1 MLTKHNRATLIE
13 TETLAE
19 ATVPRR
25 VADKQSLF
33 SLLNEQRGRLFRFA
47 LLGLVISTII
57 AFVIPPKYEAVAR
70 LMPPD
75 QASSNMG
82 SSLISLISSKA
93 GDGLGSIAGDMLN
106 MKGNSGAL
114 VTGVLSSD

>member
-33 SLLNEQRGRLFRFA
+33 SLLNEQRERLFRFA
-47 LLGLVISTII
+47 LLGLVISTTI

-75 QASSNMG
+75 QANGMG
-82 SSLISLISSKA
+82 AGLLSLLTSKA

-106 MKGNSGAL
+106 IKG
-114 VTGVLSSD
+114 